1 MRTMREAGFSMIE
14 VVVVIVIAA
23 LLLAWGYPRLATL
36 AQKYRL
42 DGAAWN
48 LATDLQKVRLRAI
61 QEGRNFQVTFD
72 NSAKT
77 YQVKRAAAGGG
88 WVNDGPARTIE
99 DAGTITLAASA
110 NSVIFTTR
118 GVLQGAGSVVT
129 MAAPTGGQRNVF
141 VQIQGQIYVQ

>member
-14 VVVVIVIAA
+14 LIVVIVIAA

-61 QEGRNFQVTFD
+61 QEGRNFQVIFD
-72 NSAKT
+72 NAAKT
-77 YQVKRAAAGGG
+77 YEVQRAASGGG
-88 WVNDGPARTIE
+88 WENGTVRAIE
-99 DAGTITLAASA
+99 DAGTITLAANA
-110 NSVIFTTR
+110 NPVFTTR
-118 GVLQGAGSVVT
+118 GIVQGAGARIR
-129 MAAPTGGQRNVF
+129 MAAPTGGERTVW